1 MADIVIKNA
10 RVHNL
15 RGVDVTIPRDSL
27 TVVTGL
33 SGSGKSSLAFDT
45 LYAEGQRRYVESL
58 SAYARQFLDRMQKPD
73 VEKIE
78 GLSPAISIEQ
88 RTTSGNPR
96 SIVATVTEIHDY
108 LRILYG
114 SIAVPHCPHCGRPVT
129 RQSAEQIVEAIL
141 GACAPAAL
149 VPARGDAALVPSPSA
164 GASAASPLVRG
175 ANEHQAPSTRSAQP
189 TASTSEA
196 KAPSTRIIIYAPL
209 VKGKKGRHEETLSAV
224 KRNGFARVRIDGT
237 IYPVDELPEID
248 KKKAH
253 TIDVVVDR
261 LAISAA
267 PDATLRTRLTD
278 SVELAL
284 KTGKG
289 IMEVE
294 WLAPAALVPSLS
306 AGAFA
311 APPLELSRGKAALV
325 QGADT
330 KHQAP
335 STRSA
340 QPTASTRSASPS
352 ATTYSELNAC
362 VECGISFDELKA
374 RSFSFNSPFGAC
386 PTCSGLGQLYYFDED
401 LVVPDKSL
409 PLEEA
414 IHPWRRM
421 GQMNILYHKELL
433 AHIAKQYKVKLS
445 TPYEKLPAKFRHG
458 LMHGFKDDLVLPWRR
473 VDRPFEGVLASLQ
486 RRLDEAED
494 DEMRAKFEAYQS
506 FRTCPDCHGSRLRPE
521 SRAATVAGKS
531 IVEVMAMPVTEALE
545 FFKAMLV
552 LTPSASASAASPLVP
567 SPSASASAASPL
579 VLTPSASAS
588 AASPLVLSRGKA
600 ALVQGADKHQA
611 PGTSSAQPSASTL
624 LPSAKLAG
632 LKDII
637 AEIVRRLQFLLD
649 VGLDY
654 LTLDRAASTLSG
666 GEMQRIRLATQIGSG
681 LTGVLYVLDEPTIGL
696 HPRDNERLISTLKG
710 LRDRGNT
717 VVVVEHDEE
726 MMRAADYIV
735 DLGPGAGR
743 EGGQVMYQGD
753 FKGLLKAKSLTAD
766 YLTGRRRVVPSPS
779 VGASA
784 PSALVPSPSA
794 GASAASPLV
803 LSRGKAALVQGA
815 GKHQAPSTRSAQP
828 TASTKFLT
836 ISGCAEHNLKNVTAR
851 FPVGAFTVVTGVS
864 GSGKSTLVDET
875 LKRALLQKFYR
886 AKDVPGKYKKLSGWE
901 NFDKVVEIDQ
911 SPIGRTP
918 RSNPATYVGFF
929 SEIRELF
936 ARTESARARGYTAG
950 RFSFNVKGGRCET
963 CGGDGLQKLEM
974 SFLPDIYVTC
984 DQCGGKR
991 FNAETLEVTYG
1002 GKNIADVLEM
1012 TVAEG
1017 CEFFAK
1023 VPSLARKL
1031 QTLADVGLGYVAL
1044 GQSATTLSGGEAQ
1057 RIKLATELSRRSTG
1071 RTLYLLDEP
1080 TTGLHFD
1087 DVAKLMKLLLRLR
1100 DQGNTIIVIEHNL
1113 DVIRC
1118 ADWIV
1123 DLGPGGGDAGGEL
1136 VCEGPVA
1143 AVKACPCS
1151 ATAKFI

>member
-1 MADIVIKNA
+1 MSDIVIKNA
-10 RVHNL
+10 KVHNL
-15 RGVDVTIPRDSL
+15 RGIDVTIPRNSL

-114 SIAVPHCPHCGRPVT
+114 SIAVAHCPHCGKPVVK
-129 RQSAEQIVEAIL
+129 QSAEQIVEAII
-141 GACAPAAL
+141 
-149 VPARGDAALVPSPSA
+149 RGQESGVWGQES
-164 GASAASPLVRG
+164 GVRG
-175 ANEHQAPSTRSAQP
+175 QESG
-189 TASTSEA
+189 E
-196 KAPSTRIIIYAPL
+196 KIIIYAPL
-209 VKGKKGRHEETLSAV
+209 VKGKKGRHEEPLASV

-237 IYPVDELPEID
+237 IYPVDELPALD

-261 LAISAA
+261 LVIPAA
-267 PDATLRTRLTD
+267 PDAAFKTRLTD

-289 IMEVE
+289 ILIVE
-294 WLAPAALVPSLS
+294 WLGDKGSGVSS
-306 AGAFA
+306 QGSGVSTEGA
-311 APPLELSRGKAALV
+311 ER
-325 QGADT
+325 Q
-330 KHQAP
+330 
-335 STRSA
+335 
-340 QPTASTRSASPS
+340 
-352 ATTYSELNAC
+352 TTYSELNAC
-362 VECGISFDELKA
+362 PDCGISFDELKA

-386 PTCSGLGQLYYFDED
+386 PTCAGLGQLYYFDED

-421 GQMNILYHKELL
+421 GQMNILYHRELL
-433 AHIAKQYKVKLS
+433 AQIAKQYKVKLS

-506 FRTCPDCHGSRLRPE
+506 FRTCPDCGGSRLRPE

-545 FFKAMLV
+545 FFKEKFHSP
-552 LTPSASASAASPLVP
+552 TP
-567 SPSASASAASPL
+567 
-579 VLTPSASAS
+579 
-588 AASPLVLSRGKA
+588 
-600 ALVQGADKHQA
+600 
-611 PGTSSAQPSASTL
+611 TSNSNSTL
-624 LPSAKLAG
+624 QLHSPTPTPFPNSSKLAG

-726 MMRAADYIV
+726 MMRSADYIV

-743 EGGQVMYQGD
+743 EGGKVMYQGN
-753 FKGLLKAKSLTAD
+753 FKGLLKSKSLTAD
-766 YLTGRRRVVPSPS
+766 YLTGRKRV
-779 VGASA
+779 GTADD
-784 PSALVPSPSA
+784 
-794 GASAASPLV
+794 
-803 LSRGKAALVQGA
+803 R
-815 GKHQAPSTRSAQP
+815 QP
-828 TASTKFLT
+828 TVASRKSNGLSGDGCRLSKNSNYLT
-836 ISGCAEHNLKNVTAR
+836 ISGCTEHNLKNITAR

-875 LKRALLQKFYR
+875 LKRALLQKFYH
-886 AKDVPGKYKKLSGWE
+886 AKDIPGKFKKLTGWE

-929 SEIRELF
+929 SEIRDLF
-936 ARTESARARGYTAG
+936 AKTESARARGYTAG

-974 SFLPDIYVTC
+974 SFLPDVYVTC

-1031 QTLADVGLGYVAL
+1031 QTLLDVGLGYIAL

-1100 DQGNTIIVIEHNL
+1100 DQGNTIIVIEHNI

-1136 VCEGPVA
+1136 VCEGPLGT
-1143 AVKACPCS
+1143 VKACPRS
-1151 ATAKFI
+1151 VTAKFL

>member
-1 MADIVIKNA
+1 MTGIVIKNA

-15 RGVDVTIPRDSL
+15 RGIDVTIPRNSL

-114 SIAVPHCPHCGRPVT
+114 SIAVPHCPHCGKPVT
-129 RQSAEQIVEAIL
+129 KQSAEQIVGSIL
-141 GACAPAAL
+141 SGGTGQSR
-149 VPARGDAALVPSPSA
+149 V
-164 GASAASPLVRG
+164 
-175 ANEHQAPSTRSAQP
+175 
-189 TASTSEA
+189 
-196 KAPSTRIIIYAPL
+196 IIYAPL
-209 VKGKKGRHEETLSAV
+209 VKGKKGRHEETLAAV

-237 IYPVDELPEID
+237 TYPVDELPEID
-248 KKKAH
+248 KKKSH
-253 TIDVVVDR
+253 NIDVVIDR
-261 LAISAA
+261 LVIPAE
-267 PDATLRTRLTD
+267 PDAAFRTRITD

-289 IMEVE
+289 IMMVE
-294 WLAPAALVPSLS
+294 WL
-306 AGAFA
+306 
-311 APPLELSRGKAALV
+311 E
-325 QGADT
+325 
-330 KHQAP
+330 
-335 STRSA
+335 STRRESEILSGA
-340 QPTASTRSASPS
+340 ERKEPKARDAERQ
-352 ATTYSELNAC
+352 TTYSELNAC
-362 VECGISFDELKA
+362 VDCGISFDELKA

-386 PTCSGLGQLYYFDED
+386 PTCAGLGQLYYFDED

-445 TPYEKLPAKFRHG
+445 TPYEKLPAKFRHD

-473 VDRPFEGVLASLQ
+473 VDRPFEGVLASLK

-494 DEMRAKFEAYQS
+494 DEMRAKFEAYQN
-506 FRTCPDCHGSRLRPE
+506 FRTCPDCNGSRLRPE

-531 IVEVMAMPVTEALE
+531 IVEVMAMPVTESLE
-545 FFKAMLV
+545 FFRRIQAVSVGNIGSNRVGLRSGKV
-552 LTPSASASAASPLVP
+552 NTLTDPNPT
-567 SPSASASAASPL
+567 
-579 VLTPSASAS
+579 LTGPN
-588 AASPLVLSRGKA
+588 
-600 ALVQGADKHQA
+600 
-611 PGTSSAQPSASTL
+611 STL
-624 LPSAKLAG
+624 TDPNPTLIDSNRLRG

-743 EGGQVMYQGD
+743 EGGKVMYQGD

-766 YLTGRRRVVPSPS
+766 YLTGRKKVAPAVVGNDGRTAFGQCLT
-779 VGASA
+779 VTGAS
-784 PSALVPSPSA
+784 
-794 GASAASPLV
+794 
-803 LSRGKAALVQGA
+803 
-815 GKHQAPSTRSAQP
+815 
-828 TASTKFLT
+828 
-836 ISGCAEHNLKNVTAR
+836 EHNLKNVTAH

-875 LKRALLQKFYR
+875 LKRALLQKFYH
-886 AKDVPGKYKKLSGWE
+886 AKAVPGKYRKITGFE

-936 ARTESARARGYTAG
+936 AKTESARARGYTAG

-974 SFLPDIYVTC
+974 SFLPDVYVTC

-1087 DVAKLMKLLLRLR
+1087 DVAKLMRLLLRLR
-1100 DQGNTIIVIEHNL
+1100 DQGNTIIVIEHNI

-1123 DLGPGGGDAGGEL
+1123 DLGPGGGDAGGTL
-1136 VCEGPVA
+1136 VCEGPVS
-1143 AVKACPCS
+1143 AVKACKAS
-1151 ATAKFI
+1151 FTGRFL

>member
-1 MADIVIKNA
+1 MDITIKNA
-10 RVHNL
+10 KVHNL
-15 RGVDVTIPRDSL
+15 RGIDVTIPRNSL

-129 RQSAEQIVEAIL
+129 RQSAEQIVDSILESGEA
-141 GACAPAAL
+141 C
-149 VPARGDAALVPSPSA
+149 
-164 GASAASPLVRG
+164 
-175 ANEHQAPSTRSAQP
+175 
-189 TASTSEA
+189 
-196 KAPSTRIIIYAPL
+196 RIIIYAPV
-209 VKGKKGRHEETLSAV
+209 VKGKKGRHEEVFDALR
-224 KRNGFARVRIDGT
+224 RNGFARVKVDGATYPIDE
-237 IYPVDELPEID
+237 VPEID

-261 LAISAA
+261 LAFPQGA
-267 PDATLRTRLTD
+267 PDAAFRSRLTD

-289 IMEVE
+289 IMMVE
-294 WLAPAALVPSLS
+294 RLGDSRSIQTTEPPHHLTTQPPHHLTTEPPHHLTT
-306 AGAFA
+306 
-311 APPLELSRGKAALV
+311 APPN
-325 QGADT
+325 
-330 KHQAP
+330 H
-335 STRSA
+335 
-340 QPTASTRSASPS
+340 PTTPPPNHL
-352 ATTYSELNAC
+352 TTQTYSELNAC
-362 VECGISFDELKA
+362 TECGISFDELKA

-386 PTCSGLGQLYYFDED
+386 PTCAGLGQLYYFDED

-433 AHIAKQYKVKLS
+433 AHIARQYKVKLS

-473 VDRPFEGVLASLQ
+473 VDRPFEGVLASLK
-486 RRLDEAED
+486 RRMDEAED

-506 FRTCPDCHGSRLRPE
+506 FRPCPDCGGSRLRPE

-531 IVEVMAMPVTEALE
+531 IVEVMAMPVTESLK
-545 FFKAMLV
+545 FF
-552 LTPSASASAASPLVP
+552 SAI
-567 SPSASASAASPL
+567 
-579 VLTPSASAS
+579 
-588 AASPLVLSRGKA
+588 
-600 ALVQGADKHQA
+600 QA
-611 PGTSSAQPSASTL
+611 FAGGVGSYDGSNRL
-624 LPSAKLAG
+624 RG

-637 AEIVRRLQFLLD
+637 AEIVRRLQFLID

-726 MMRAADYIV
+726 MMRAADWIV

-743 EGGQVMYQGD
+743 EGGTVMYQGP
-753 FKGLLKAKSLTAD
+753 FKGLLKSKSLTAD
-766 YLTGRRRVVPSPS
+766 YLTGRKAV
-779 VGASA
+779 A
-784 PSALVPSPSA
+784 PA
-794 GASAASPLV
+794 AASNDG
-803 LSRGKAALVQGA
+803 R
-815 GKHQAPSTRSAQP
+815 
-828 TASTKFLT
+828 TAFGQFLT
-836 ISGCAEHNLKNVTAR
+836 ISGASEHNLRNITAR
-851 FPVGAFTVVTGVS
+851 FPIGAFTVVTGVS

-886 AKDVPGKYKKLSGWE
+886 AKDPPGKYRKITGWE

-936 ARTESARARGYTAG
+936 AKTESARARGYNAG

-974 SFLPDIYVTC
+974 SFLPDVYVTC

-991 FNAETLEVTYG
+991 FNSETLEVTYG
-1002 GKNIADVLEM
+1002 GRNIADVLEM

-1031 QTLADVGLGYVAL
+1031 RTLADVGLGYVAL

-1087 DVAKLMKLLLRLR
+1087 DVAKLMRLLLTLR
-1100 DQGNTIIVIEHNL
+1100 DQGNTIIVIEHNI

-1118 ADWIV
+1118 ADWVV
-1123 DLGPGGGDAGGEL
+1123 DLGPGGGDAGGSL
-1136 VCEGPVA
+1136 VCEGPVE
-1143 AVKACPCS
+1143 AVKACKAS
-1151 ATAKFI
+1151 FTGRFL